1 MRAGRRREP
10 QLGFP
15 LQAADGMCGRR
26 VFHPPRFAAH
36 RQAGPVHP
44 QLAPRPSSSASSSV
58 EATLRALGAAGG
70 SARRLFTGCAVNRHA
85 LAARGE
91 AGTAES
97 SDGGLHPR
105 QETGSGFDGG
115 GCRTDHLLLDFGAAD
130 IAALTLRVGRAEFC
144 HFVEGNFT
152 KWCECE
158 RRGGG
163 GGEGGRDAR
172 DMRSAP
178 DQASSSQGPVLT
190 PSTSI
195 DAKAGSGRGFVAA
208 IVIKGPLLPFTEDV
222 IAHYA
227 TTLPSDVAVVFSHTN
242 GPCFTAARLQT
253 LRHLARVHPNFEW
266 TINAAPPSDGAN
278 YRNVQRE
285 STYYGVRFA
294 AEALGARDVL
304 MQRADSVFQNASRL
318 FSDLRRVRDA
328 LPPPTVPMPGG
339 RVGLCPTQMQLTDT
353 YGRFHLDDHCMFGS
367 AEALL
372 YFWAVDNVFYD
383 RRAEAWSSAA
393 MGNARRGCKL
403 PAVESDNGFIWVRDG
418 LARRG
423 MPPPQS
429 TRDLIAQRAFIL
441 NAAAW
446 GHVCRRRRTN
456 QRLHLPV
463 DPDKFNVL
471 SPEIVGRAAPLGVYA
486 QCTARE
492 FTYDCAGVGDDVQA
506 RTDTPRWACSA
517 SNTHC

>member
-1 MRAGRRREP
+1 M
-10 QLGFP
+10 
-15 LQAADGMCGRR
+15 
-26 VFHPPRFAAH
+26 
-36 RQAGPVHP
+36 
-44 QLAPRPSSSASSSV
+44 
-58 EATLRALGAAGG
+58 
-70 SARRLFTGCAVNRHA
+70 NRHA

-130 IAALTLRVGRAEFC
+130 TAALTLRVGRAEFC
-144 HFVEGNFT
+144 RFVEGNFT

-372 YFWAVDNVFYD
+372 YFWKRLLRPAGRGVVERGDGK
-383 RRAEAWSSAA
+383 RA
-393 MGNARRGCKL
+393 ARLQAPGGRVRQRLNSGC
-403 PAVESDNGFIWVRDG
+403 ATAS
-418 LARRG
+418 
-423 MPPPQS
+423 
-429 TRDLIAQRAFIL
+429 
-441 NAAAW
+441 W
-446 GHVCRRRRTN
+446 GHVCRRKRTN